1 MAHFDSASLLLAADA
16 ILLLHSLFVAFV
28 VLGLCCILVG
38 GYLGWPWVRNRWFR
52 LAHLAAIGV
61 VVLQSWGGVICPLT
75 HWESALRAAAG
86 AEGYRDT
93 FIGHWVGALLYYRA
107 PDWVFIVAYTVFGA
121 LVAAAWLWVKPDSPA
136 RGSDDRG
143 GGGRKDLDITGGGQ
157 GGRRA

>member
-1 MAHFDSASLLLAADA
+1 MAHFDSATLILAADA
-16 ILLLHSLFVAFV
+16 ILVLHALFVVFV
-28 VLGLCCILVG
+28 VLGLGGIVAG
-38 GYLGWPWVRNRWFR
+38 GYRGWRWVRNRWFR

-75 HWESALRAAAG
+75 HWESTLRTAAG

-136 RGSDDRG
+136 RGSGDRG